1 MAGRKQQINQMK
13 VTIKVKPNSKKGSF
27 VQPSL
32 IGELLVHV
40 KEQAVDGKANKAL
53 IKLLAEYYEVPKSQ
67 VRIVSG
73 HTSRNK
79 IVEILD

>member
-1 MAGRKQQINQMK
+1 MK
-13 VTIKVKPNSKKGSF
+13 ISIKVKPSSKKGSF

-32 IGELLVHV
+32 TGELLVYV
-40 KEQAVDGKANKAL
+40 KEPAQDGKANQAI
-53 IKLLAEYYEVPKSQ
+53 IKLLADYYEVSKSQ
-67 VRIVSG
+67 VRICSG